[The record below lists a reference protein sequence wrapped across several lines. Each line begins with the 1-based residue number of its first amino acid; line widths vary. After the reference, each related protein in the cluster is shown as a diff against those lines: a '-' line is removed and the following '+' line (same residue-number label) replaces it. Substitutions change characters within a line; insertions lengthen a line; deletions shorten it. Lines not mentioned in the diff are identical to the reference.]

1 MAAERVRHTG
11 RPLTLTLTP
20 TLALTPTL
28 TPNPNP
34 SPKPNPNP
42 DPNPNRRSWPRVSV
56 PRSTPHRSR
65 GCMPHGALEPQT
77 SRFQAGLLLTRL
89 GLALD
94 RLYDYAKERA
104 ARKEDPDSKAP
115 LEP

>member
-1 MAAERVRHTG
+1 
-11 RPLTLTLTP
+11 
-20 TLALTPTL
+20 
-28 TPNPNP
+28 
-34 SPKPNPNP
+34 
-42 DPNPNRRSWPRVSV
+42 
-56 PRSTPHRSR
+56 
-65 GCMPHGALEPQT
+65 MPHGALEPQT

-115 LEP
+115 LES